1 MVDNGQG
8 ATSLTAVTLQ
18 ASHSLEIGGTL
29 TVADGALALTNG
41 VTSVDYQVAVTYQ

>member
-1 MVDNGQG
+1 
-8 ATSLTAVTLQ
+8 
-18 ASHSLEIGGTL
+18 L